1 MADDVRERLARLI
14 DPMPFERRFNIFL
27 RDRDAALAAADRIL
41 AAGWTPPDTAAA
53 DTRKAAWDRA
63 IEITADLRNT
73 QHVATLSWWACNEL
87 LGRFHTERAPIVP
100 AIIPQG
106 QDDGC
111 RMHD

>member
-1 MADDVRERLARLI
+1 MADDVRARLARLI
-14 DPMPFERRFNIFL
+14 VGFHTLNPSPNST
-27 RDRDAALAAADRIL
+27 AWPTADRIL